1 MDQCLHLDR
10 FLCVLSRALFVGFD
24 KKGFQIKEMTQA
36 YLLCNFI
43 FFCFPFAF
51 SRTEAPVMHGS
62 LGFTL
67 LIEIIEIQ

>member
-1 MDQCLHLDR
+1 
-10 FLCVLSRALFVGFD
+10 
-24 KKGFQIKEMTQA
+24 MTQA